1 MKNPWFRMYA
11 EFLVDPKVQMLS
23 ETDQRRYIMMLC
35 LRCSNGDVTLQD
47 TQIAFQL
54 RISEQEWQ
62 ATKLVFITNKLIDKL
77 NNVLNWEKRQ
87 FLSDSSRERVARYRE
102 RHRNAT
108 GNMSNVTVTVQDTDT
123 ETDTDTEQNKKT
135 IRAPRFDA
143 VQHLVSLGVVEQV
156 ARDYCQQRKKKA
168 TATAI
173 DGIYKQAQKAGIS
186 LNKALEICCA
196 RGWEGFKAEWI
207 KDKPQL
213 GQTLTPY
220 QQSIKSAGISIFGN
234 LEERYAE
241 RTIDATPIAR
251 QLDSKDI

>member
-1 MKNPWFRMYA
+1 MANPWFRMYSEFAFDHKLQMMTEA
-11 EFLVDPKVQMLS
+11 E
-23 ETDQRRYIMMLC
+23 QRRFVMLLC
-35 LRCSNGDVTLQD
+35 LRCSNGDVTLHD

-54 RISEQEWQ
+54 RISMQDWQ
-62 ATKLVFITNKLIDKL
+62 ATKAVFVQHGIIDSDNK
-77 NNVLNWEKRQ
+77 VMNWEKRQ
-87 FLSDSSRERVARYRE
+87 FISDSSRERVARYRE
-102 RHRNAT
+102 RHGNAKS
-108 GNMSNVTVTVQDTDT
+108 NMSNVTVTAQD
-123 ETDTDTEQNKKT
+123 TDTDTEQNKKT

-143 VQHLVSLGVVEQV
+143 VQHLVSLGVIEQV

-207 KDKPQL
+207 KDKPQP
-213 GQTLTPY
+213 GQQLTAY

-234 LEERYAE
+234 LEEQYAE
-241 RTIDATPIAR
+241 RNVTPVAGR
-251 QLDSKDI
+251 LDSKDF